1 MASARNEKWESALL
15 ASAKNQEWEIV
26 VVEKWEI
33 LVGVNVG
40 VHVDWNSS
48 EVSGSEG

>member
-15 ASAKNQEWEIV
+15 ASAEDQEWEIL
-26 VVEKWEI
+26 VVERWEI
-33 LVGVNVG
+33 LVGVNVV

-48 EVSGSEG
+48 EVSESEV